1 MEGNCFINKI
11 IKSDWILDGS
21 HQQDDTDLKN
31 SENADG
37 CFDRRFFD
45 GFCVGACQK
54 WTVADLRKKLFAID
68 STQQMV
74 EMRRMRES

>member
-54 WTVADLRKKLFAID
+54 
-68 STQQMV
+68 
-74 EMRRMRES
+74 